1 MYTIYRRSLLWKTV
15 TTSQKQ
21 ALQDALESARF
32 QEGTLQAEGENRD
45 HSEVERSQVH
55 VSSREQPC
63 APRTRVC
70 RVRK

>member
-45 HSEVERSQVH
+45 YSEVERTQGH
-55 VSSREQPC
+55 MSSREKPC
-63 APRTRVC
+63 ALRTRVC
-70 RVRK
+70 GVRK